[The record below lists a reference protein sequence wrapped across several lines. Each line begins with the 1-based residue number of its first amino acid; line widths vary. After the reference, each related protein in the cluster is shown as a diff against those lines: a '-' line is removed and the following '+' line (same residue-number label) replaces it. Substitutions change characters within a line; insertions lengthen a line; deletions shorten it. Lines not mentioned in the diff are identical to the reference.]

1 MYTGTNDN
9 FVAEILRAANV
20 AKGSKP
26 VDYAAK
32 NRCSSKRIQEDER
45 YRINEAFSNST
56 VLMRAMLED
65 KLADACGRRGED
77 LREVRL
83 HLVLGL

>member
-1 MYTGTNDN
+1 
-9 FVAEILRAANV
+9 V

-32 NRCSSKRIQEDER
+32 NRSCSKRIHEDER
-45 YRINEAFSNST
+45 SRLNEAMFTFNPTFSNST

-77 LREVRL
+77 LREVS
-83 HLVLGL
+83 G